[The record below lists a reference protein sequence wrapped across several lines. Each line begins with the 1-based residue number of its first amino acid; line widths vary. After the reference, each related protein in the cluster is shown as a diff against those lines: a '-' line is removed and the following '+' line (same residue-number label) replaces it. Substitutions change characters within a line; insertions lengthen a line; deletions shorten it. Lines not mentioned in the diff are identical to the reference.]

1 MKKNR
6 AARRALK
13 TPRQSVAPSGQPRP
27 QPELSAGRTEDHT
40 LALALQGA
48 AFASTM
54 TGGPTLQA
62 LQSLLCSGPEGSR
75 DNARVVLAL
84 AQQTLPGTFDL
95 PGRLQRAAR
104 EVECAVALAQRA
116 SPNVL
121 DSWALALA
129 KRTVARATAHLFSDI
144 DLLVLAQGAKQP
156 EPDLVRVRQA
166 LLLHGDVLHEVNAAT
181 QRALGEA
188 RRAFSRVVSNG
199 PEGTYALPHPEVE
212 ERDRRFYQVPDLNL
226 RLGLVLLGQPQP
238 ISMDEVHDWFVQHRP
253 GLLHHGIKMA
263 SAMDA
268 LGEEPITCCS
278 RVNDLLAEALRTG
291 GAVLVSRSVRVRRSA
306 VADLAVRLVQLR

>member
-13 TPRQSVAPSGQPRP
+13 TPRQSVARLGQTRS
-27 QPELSAGRTEDHT
+27 QPELSAGRTEDH
-40 LALALQGA
+40 ALALQGA
-48 AFASTM
+48 AFASVM

-62 LQSLLCSGPEGSR
+62 LQSLLCSGPDGSR
-75 DNARVVLAL
+75 DNASVVLAL

-121 DSWALALA
+121 DTWALALA
-129 KRTVARATAHLFSDI
+129 SRMVARATAHLFSDI
-144 DLLVLAQGAKQP
+144 ELLVLAQGAGQP
-156 EPDLVRVRQA
+156 APDLVRVRQA
-166 LLLHGDVLHEVNAAT
+166 LLLHGGVLQEVNAAA
-181 QRALGEA
+181 QQALSQAEQ
-188 RRAFSRVVSNG
+188 AFGRVVSNG
-199 PEGTYALPHPEVE
+199 PGDTYAVPHPEVE
-212 ERDRRFYQVPDLNL
+212 ERDRRFHEVPDLNL
-226 RLGLVLLGQPQP
+226 RLGLVLLGQPHSM
-238 ISMDEVHDWFVQHRP
+238 SMDEVHDWFVQHRP
-253 GLLHHGIKMA
+253 SLLHHGIKMA
-263 SAMDA
+263 TAMDA

-278 RVNDLLAEALRTG
+278 RVNDLLAEALRAS
-291 GAVLVSRSVRVRRSA
+291 GAVLVSRSVRLRRSA